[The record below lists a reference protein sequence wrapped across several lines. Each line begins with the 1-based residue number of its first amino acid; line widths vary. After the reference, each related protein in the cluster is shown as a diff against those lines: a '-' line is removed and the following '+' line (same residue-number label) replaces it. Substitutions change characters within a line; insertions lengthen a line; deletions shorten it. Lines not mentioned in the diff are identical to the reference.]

1 MMALKKASIAA
12 ALLLCLA
19 AAMLV
24 LSPVMSVPA
33 HCAEG
38 GEGAAGGEHGGGGA
52 HGGSG
57 KAVDYA
63 KRALNFGLLAAAL
76 VFLLR
81 KPVGQFFG
89 GRRKQIAQQLAD
101 LERAR
106 DAAQAQLKE
115 YEKKLTAAAGERER
129 ILADFVAQGELE
141 KKRILAEAEAGA
153 GRIKDAARLTIEGEL
168 KAAKRQLREEL
179 ADAAVELAQKKLEV
193 GIKADDQSRLID
205 EYLTKVVEFK

>member
-1 MMALKKASIAA
+1 MMALKRASIAA

-33 HCAEG
+33 HCSGG
-38 GEGAAGGEHGGGGA
+38 GEGAAGGA

-63 KRALNFGLLAAAL
+63 KRALNFGLLAAGI

-106 DAAQAQLKE
+106 DAAHAQLKE
-115 YEKKLTAAAGERER
+115 YEKKLTAAAAERER
-129 ILADFVAQGELE
+129 ILAEFVAQGELE

-168 KAAKRQLREEL
+168 KSAKRQLREEL